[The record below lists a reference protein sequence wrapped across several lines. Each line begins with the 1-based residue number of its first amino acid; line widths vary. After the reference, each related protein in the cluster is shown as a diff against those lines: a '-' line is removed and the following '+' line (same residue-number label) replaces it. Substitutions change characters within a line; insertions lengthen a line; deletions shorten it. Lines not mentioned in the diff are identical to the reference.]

1 MNALKKLFGRDFRFF
16 DLLDASAAE
25 AHTSAELLLK
35 LTTQF
40 GTPEE
45 ETTLADIVQSRRR
58 HKKHSQ
64 GITQELC
71 RTFITPLEREDIEE
85 LSNSLYKVPKTV
97 EKIAERMSICPEK
110 FTHDIVVKQINL
122 LVQATGAVKVMVGDL
137 RRKGH
142 VDKVLDTHDRLQ
154 TIEGDADKLMVG
166 LLKELYQGG
175 IETRE
180 VIVLKDLYEMLEKA
194 IDRCRDAG
202 NVIFRIVL
210 KYS

>member
-1 MNALKKLFGRDFRFF
+1 MNALIKLFGRDHRFY

-25 AHTSAELLLK
+25 AHNSSELLLK

-40 GTPEE
+40 GMPEE
-45 ETTLADIVQSRRR
+45 EATLTDIVQSRRR
-58 HKKHSQ
+58 HKRHSQ

-85 LSNSLYKVPKTV
+85 LSSALYKVPKTV
-97 EKIAERMSICPEK
+97 EKIAERMLICPEK
-110 FTHDIVVKQINL
+110 FTHDIVVRQINL
-122 LVQATGAVKVMVGDL
+122 LVQATGAVKIMVAEL
-137 RRKGH
+137 RRKR
-142 VDKVLDTHDRLQ
+142 DLEKVLDTHDRLQ

-166 LLKELYQGG
+166 LLRELYQGG
-175 IETRE
+175 VDAKE

-202 NVIFRIVL
+202 NVIFRVVL

>member
-1 MNALKKLFGRDFRFF
+1 MNALKTLFGRDYRFF

-25 AHTSAELLLK
+25 AQTSAELLLK

-40 GTPEE
+40 GKLEE
-45 ETTLADIVQSRRR
+45 DATVAEIAQSRRR
-58 HKKHSQ
+58 HKKHAQ

-85 LSNSLYKVPKTV
+85 LSSALYKVPKTV
-97 EKIAERMSICPEK
+97 EKVAERMSICPEK
-110 FTHDIVVKQINL
+110 FTHDIVVQQINL
-122 LVQATGAVKVMVGDL
+122 LVQATSAVKIMVAEL
-137 RRKGH
+137 RNKLH
-142 VDKVLDTHDRLQ
+142 VEKISDTYDRIQ

-166 LLKELYQGG
+166 LLKNLYQGNV
-175 IETRE
+175 ETRE
-180 VIVLKDLYEMLEKA
+180 VIVLKDLYELLERA

-202 NVIFRIVL
+202 NVIFRVVL